1 MKAIK
6 YIKYG
11 LPKNVSY
18 EEIEKPTIND
28 DLVLVEI
35 HSASINQADLYL
47 LQGKPLLLRLS
58 TGLFKPKNNILGSDI
73 SGVISLVGKN
83 VTEFKIGDE
92 VFGELGMNQDGGYAE
107 YALASPKQLTKK
119 PKEISHSVAASVPMA
134 GLTALQGLRL
144 ANISKDSNILIYG
157 ASGGVGTFMIQVAK
171 SFGATV
177 TAVVSTRNI
186 EVAKNSGADHI
197 IDYNKQVWYESNNTY
212 DIVIAANGENKLK
225 VYRDKLTDS
234 GIFVMSGGSIKQLL
248 GFFIKKPFMRKK
260 KERQFLNYVAKVN
273 KDDLAILSNML
284 KNNQLRPYIDKEFS
298 LKDTEN
304 ALSHFYE
311 GKTIGK
317 TIIKLK

>member
-6 YIKYG
+6 YMKYG
-11 LPKNVSY
+11 LPANISY
-18 EEIEKPTIND
+18 CEVPKPTIKD

-47 LQGKPLLLRLS
+47 LQGKPIFLRLS
-58 TGLFKPKNNILGSDI
+58 TGLFKPKNKILGSDI
-73 SGVISLVGKN
+73 SGVVAQVGKN
-83 VTEFKIGDE
+83 ITELKVGDE

-107 YALASPKQLTKK
+107 YALASPKQLGKK
-119 PKEISHSVAASVPMA
+119 PKEISHSIVASVPMA

-144 ANISKDSNILIYG
+144 ANINKDSNVLIYG

-186 EVAKNSGADHI
+186 EVAKASGADHI
-197 IDYNKQVWYESNNTY
+197 IDYKKEKWDAGNKTY
-212 DIVIAANGENKLK
+212 DIVVAANGENKLK
-225 VYRDKLTDS
+225 VYRDKLTNN
-234 GIFVMSGGSIKQLL
+234 GVFVMSGGTIKQLL

-260 KERQFLNYVAKVN
+260 KERKFLNYVAKVN
-273 KDDLAILSNML
+273 KSDLEILSNML
-284 KNNQLRPYIDKEFS
+284 ENNQLRPHIDKEFS
-298 LKDTEN
+298 LMDTKK
-304 ALSHFYE
+304 ALTHFYE

-317 TIIKLK
+317 TVIKIK